1 MKKVINSSLLLAG
14 LLAVSSCQEA
24 PKDAK
29 ATNADVTS
37 GKGFDLTNLDT
48 SVDPC
53 TDFYQYAVGS
63 WLKNNPVPSTES
75 RWGSFEYLREENNK
89 KIDDIIKEVAAV
101 TDAKKGSD
109 EQLISALYNSYMDE
123 ERIEEIGVKAIEADL
138 KRIKNIKNR
147 KDLMDYMMHSRV
159 YGLGS
164 PFSFYVG
171 SDSKDSNS
179 NIVHVGQGGLG
190 MPDRDYY
197 TNTDER
203 SKKIRAEYIDHLEK
217 MFVLLGDSK
226 KEASKNAKTIM
237 EIETQ
242 FAENSMTRVEQRDPQ
257 ATYNKMTVEELKKI
271 SSFDWDTYFDGIHV
285 ANFNELIVSQPKF
298 MTAFAKIQSKT
309 SLEDWKTY
317 YRWHLVDGTASMM
330 SSDFVNQNFKF
341 FSTVLNG
348 IDEMKPRWKKGI
360 NMVNGSLG
368 ETLGKIYVKK
378 HFSEDSKERLGNMI
392 ENLKVA
398 FSQRIEQLDWMSEET
413 KSQALVKLESFN
425 YKIGYP
431 DNWRDYSSLDLSSE
445 TLVQNSMEISK
456 HAYMRM
462 VNELTKPVDKTR
474 WFMNPQTI
482 NAYYSPSYNEIVFPA
497 AILQPPFFDA
507 SADDAINYG
516 GIGAVIGHEF
526 THGFD
531 DQGCQYNG
539 QGNLA
544 NWWTKED
551 YSQFGDRSLVVIE
564 QFNDYEPLE
573 GLHVNGELTLGENIA
588 DLGGL
593 TLAYYALENSLKGK
607 SSPKEIDGFTYQERF
622 FLGWANVWKNN
633 IKEEALRYR
642 IVNDPHSPGEY
653 RVNGPVSNMVEFQ
666 KAFECKAS
674 DAMIRT
680 GEKQAKIW

>member
-1 MKKVINSSLLLAG
+1 MKKVISSSLLFAG
-14 LLAVSSCQEA
+14 ILAVSSCQQA
-24 PKDAK
+24 PKDYK
-29 ATNADVTS
+29 AIKTDSQS

-53 TDFYQYAVGS
+53 TDFYQFAVGS
-63 WLKNNPVPSTES
+63 WLQNNPVPATES
-75 RWGSFEYLREENNK
+75 RWGSFEFLREENNK
-89 KIDDIIKEVAAV
+89 QINAIIKEVAA
-101 TDAKKGSD
+101 AKNAAKGSD

-123 ERIEEIGVKAIEADL
+123 EHIEKVGVHALDVELNRIN
-138 KRIKNIKNR
+138 NIKN
-147 KDLMDYMMHSRV
+147 KKSLMDYMIHSRM

-164 PFSFYVG
+164 PFSLYVS

-203 SKKIRAEYIDHLEK
+203 SENIRKEYIDHLEK
-217 MFVLLGDSK
+217 MFVLLGDSEK
-226 KEASKNAKTIM
+226 RASQNAQTVM
-237 EIETQ
+237 AIETKL
-242 FAENSMTRVEQRDPQ
+242 AKSSMTRVEQRDPK
-257 ATYNKMTVEELKKI
+257 ATYNKMTVEELNAI
-271 SSFDWDTYFDGIHV
+271 AAFDWDTYFTGIMLPE
-285 ANFNELIVSQPKF
+285 FKELIVEQPEF
-298 MTAFAKIQSKT
+298 MKSFGEIQAKT

-317 YRWHLVDGTASMM
+317 YRWHLVDGTAGMM

-348 IDEMKPRWKKGI
+348 IDEMKPRWKRGI
-360 NMVNGSLG
+360 NFVNGNLG

-378 HFSEDSKERLGNMI
+378 HFSEASKERVGEMI
-392 ENLKVA
+392 ENLKIA
-398 FSQRIEQLDWMSEET
+398 FSQRIDQLDWMSEET
-413 KSQALVKLESFN
+413 KAQALVKLESFN

-431 DNWRDYSSLDLSSE
+431 DEWRDYSMLKLSSE
-445 TLVQNSMEISK
+445 TLLQNNLEINK

-462 VNELTKPVDKTR
+462 VGELNKPVDKTR

-507 SADDAINYG
+507 AADDATNYG

-539 QGNLA
+539 EGNLS
-544 NWWTKED
+544 NWWTDKD
-551 YSQFGDRSLVVIE
+551 YSQFGDRSRVVIE

-593 TLAYYALENSLKGK
+593 TLAYYALQNSLKGK
-607 SSPKEIDGFTYQERF
+607 TTPQDIDGFNHNERF

-642 IVNDPHSPGEY
+642 VVNDPHSPGQY
-653 RVNGPVSNMVEFQ
+653 RVNGPLSNMVEFQ
-666 KAFECKAS
+666 NAFGCDAS
-674 DAMIRT
+674 DIMIRT
-680 GEKQAKIW
+680 GEEQAKIW

>member
-1 MKKVINSSLLLAG
+1 MKKVISSSLLFAG

-24 PKDAK
+24 PKDYTAIK
-29 ATNADVTS
+29 TDSQS

-48 SVDPC
+48 TADPC
-53 TDFYQYAVGS
+53 TDFYQYAIGS
-63 WLKNNPVPSTES
+63 WLKNNPVPATES

-89 KIDDIIKEVAAV
+89 QINAIIEEVASV
-101 TDAKKGSD
+101 KDAAKGSD
-109 EQLISALYNSYMDE
+109 EQLLSALYNSYMDE
-123 ERIEEIGVKAIEADL
+123 KRIEKIGIHALDVELNRINS
-138 KRIKNIKNR
+138 IKNK
-147 KDLMDYMMHSRV
+147 KQLMDYMIHSRI

-164 PFSFYVG
+164 PFSFYVS

-179 NIVHVGQGGLG
+179 NIVHIGQGGLG

-197 TNTDER
+197 SNTDER
-203 SKKIRAEYIDHLEK
+203 SEKIRTEYIDHLEK

-226 KEASKNAKTIM
+226 KRAAQNAQTVMTIESELASH
-237 EIETQ
+237 
-242 FAENSMTRVEQRDPQ
+242 SMTRVEQRDPKV
-257 ATYNKMTVEELKKI
+257 TYNKMSVKELKGI
-271 SSFDWDTYFDGIHV
+271 ASFDWDNYFDGIQ
-285 ANFNELIVSQPKF
+285 APKFNELIVSQPKF
-298 MTAFAKIQSKT
+298 ITAFAAMQEKV

-317 YRWHLVDGTASMM
+317 YRWHLVDGSASMM

-348 IDEMKPRWKKGI
+348 IDEMKPRWKRGI
-360 NMVNGSLG
+360 NVVNGSLG

-378 HFSEDSKERLGNMI
+378 HFSEASKARLGTMI

-398 FSQRIEQLDWMSEET
+398 FSQRIEQLDWMSAET
-413 KSQALVKLESFN
+413 KAQALKKLESFN

-431 DNWRDYSSLDLSSE
+431 DSWRDYSTLNLSSE
-445 TLVQNSMEISK
+445 TLLQNTFELNK
-456 HAYMRM
+456 HGYMRM
-462 VNELTKPVDKTR
+462 VSELGKPVDKTR

-482 NAYYSPSYNEIVFPA
+482 NAYYSPNYNEIVFPA

-507 SADDAINYG
+507 DADDAMNYG

-539 QGNLA
+539 AGNLS
-544 NWWTKED
+544 NWWTDQD
-551 YSQFGDRSLVVIE
+551 YSQFGDRSRIVIE

-593 TLAYYALENSLKGK
+593 TLAYYAFQNSLKGNAA
-607 SSPKEIDGFTYQERF
+607 PQDIDGFSPDERF

-633 IKEEALRYR
+633 IKDEALRYR
-642 IVNDPHSPGEY
+642 VVNDPHSPGQY
-653 RVNGPVSNMVEFQ
+653 RVNGPLSNMVEFQ
-666 KAFECKAS
+666 NAFGCAPE

-680 GEKQAKIW
+680 GEEQAKIW